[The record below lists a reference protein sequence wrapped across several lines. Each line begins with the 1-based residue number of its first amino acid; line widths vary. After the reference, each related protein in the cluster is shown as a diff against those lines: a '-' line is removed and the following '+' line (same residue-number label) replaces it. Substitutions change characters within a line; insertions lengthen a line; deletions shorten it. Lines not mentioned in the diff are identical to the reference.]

1 MTYMAIYTDNLAAF
15 VKRISHAGG
24 HVFLALIFAISMVLP
39 YGTQVNAQ
47 INLNEMLESAVPEP
61 AAFPVAGNREAPRE
75 MKINTTAYSSDVWQ
89 TDSTPFHTADGT
101 YVRDGIVAANFLPL
115 GTRVK
120 FPELYGDK
128 EFVVKDRMNAR
139 YYYKIDL
146 WMPETSMARQYGLQY
161 TTVEIY

>member
-1 MTYMAIYTDNLAAF
+1 MVNYTDNLARL
-15 VKRISHAGG
+15 VKSISHTGG
-24 HVFLALIFAISMVLP
+24 HVFLAVIFALSMVMP
-39 YGTQVNAQ
+39 YGTSANAQ
-47 INLNEMLESAVPEP
+47 INLDEMLENATPEP
-61 AAFPVAGNREAPRE
+61 ATLPIAGNREAPRT

-146 WMPETSMARQYGLQY
+146 WMPETAMARQYGLQY